1 MSMFHVMCKTSEVTV
16 FLSVFFGSIPRHPA
30 SKIYNFGER
39 VSFRVQFSR
48 DFSRL
53 PQRENLLAGYLRTFI
68 RQSLLKLR
76 IVKERAPENEPRIQ
90 LGVNSLKVDTYQTCL
105 YITGVSLQIC
115 LLIGP
120 ASAPYSFSLRLIFS
134 PFIFSFIASE
144 IKICFRYLNHS
155 Q

>member
-1 MSMFHVMCKTSEVTV
+1 MSTFHVMCKTSEVTV
-16 FLSVFFGSIPRHPA
+16 FLSVCFELVRSSVTLRARSTILSSVSPFACGS
-30 SKIYNFGER
+30 R
-39 VSFRVQFSR
+39 VIFRDS
-48 DFSRL
+48 

-90 LGVNSLKVDTYQTCL
+90 LGVNSDLT
-105 YITGVSLQIC
+105 IC
-115 LLIGP
+115 YRRVFTNL
-120 ASAPYSFSLRLIFS
+120 SACWACKRTLFSLPPPIFS
-134 PFIFSFIASE
+134 PFIFSFIVSE